1 MNELKSAD
9 QLVEDYRKFSNKKC
23 HLEDSNVKWN
33 VRCNA
38 CHEPLT
44 IHEAAKGELIYSLR
58 KAWHREHFICIRCH
72 CFIGGGGRDFRES
85 PTDRHYP
92 ICLDCFMEENHPKCE
107 ACDRVLRETCLKAMG
122 KLWHESCFTCAKCHS
137 PFPQGRFCIFNG
149 KPYDA
154 DCYFLTKYSQVLTP
168 FSQFNRLL
176 SNPAGPAQI
185 ASRILP
191 TVPAGSAPA
200 GGNEAISGMRGKD
213 ETTSGT
219 TTSRSA
225 SMKSENSIVTT
236 NSGSN
241 VFTN

>member
-9 QLVEDYRKFSNKKC
+9 QLVEDYRKFSHK
-23 HLEDSNVKWN
+23 NVKCN

-38 CHEPLT
+38 CHVPLT
-44 IHEAAKGELIYSLR
+44 SHEAAKGELIYSLR
-58 KAWHREHFICIRCH
+58 KAWHRDHFICVRCH
-72 CFIGGGGRDFRES
+72 CSIGGGGLDFRES

-107 ACDRVLRETCLKAMG
+107 ACDRVLRETCLKAVG

-137 PFPQGRFCIFNG
+137 PFPQGKFCIFNG

-168 FSQFNRLL
+168 FSQLNRFV
-176 SNPAGPAQI
+176 SNLVGPAQI
-185 ASRILP
+185 TSRILP
-191 TVPAGSAPA
+191 TVPARSALA
-200 GGNEAISGMRGKD
+200 SGNEDTSGLRGKH

-219 TTSRSA
+219 TTPSA
-225 SMKSENSIVTT
+225 SMKSESSMMAT
-236 NSGSN
+236 NS
-241 VFTN
+241 